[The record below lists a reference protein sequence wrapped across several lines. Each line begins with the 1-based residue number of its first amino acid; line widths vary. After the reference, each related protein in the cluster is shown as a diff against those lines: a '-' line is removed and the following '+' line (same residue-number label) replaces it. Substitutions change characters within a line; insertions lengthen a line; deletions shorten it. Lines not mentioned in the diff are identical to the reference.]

1 MAILD
6 KKLEFCDAMS
16 IAGAVGAT
24 KASTNTINLGSGY
37 NCWGDAIG
45 NNIGE
50 GGDLWLNVRL
60 PTAVAPV
67 SVGMLISLITGDTAA
82 ETVTFWNAA
91 TVAFWSF
98 MVADPKSKTGKTL
111 IRYKIPPGY
120 DNGLGVY
127 TPLGAFL
134 NLNFT
139 NLGTVCTA
147 GNVDAWIG
155 LDSESEVPR
164 S

>member
-16 IAGAVGAT
+16 IAGAVAAT

-37 NCWGDAIG
+37 NCWNDAIG

-60 PTAVAPV
+60 PTAIAPV
-67 SVGMLISLITGDTAA
+67 STCHRISLMTGDTAA
-82 ETVTFWNAA
+82 SCVTFWNAA

-98 MVADPKSKTGKTL
+98 MASDPKSKTGKTL

-120 DNGLGVY
+120 DDGLGVY
-127 TPLGAFL
+127 QPLGAFL
-134 NLNFT
+134 ALNFQ
-139 NLGTVCTA
+139 NMGTTCTA